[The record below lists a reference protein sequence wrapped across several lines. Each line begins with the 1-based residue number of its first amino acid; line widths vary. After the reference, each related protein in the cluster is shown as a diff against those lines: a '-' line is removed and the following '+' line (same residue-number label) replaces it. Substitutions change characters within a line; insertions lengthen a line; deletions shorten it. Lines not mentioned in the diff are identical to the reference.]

1 MSSLDRILASGSGD
15 WGWRLRWNLF
25 AGDEDGGHLVLIR
38 QLEARVQAQEL
49 SEGRFDRADDDSGG
63 GELRIGGPVRL
74 PAPGL
79 DGAVDALVP
88 VESGAAVDADGHV
101 ERPDEISTPAV
112 VVVQRPAVA
121 LRLDELNCLDGQ

>member
-15 WGWRLRWNLF
+15 WAGGFAGTLF
-25 AGDEDGGHLVLIR
+25 ARDEDGGHLVLIR

-49 SEGRFDRADDDSGG
+49 GEGRLDRADDESGG

-79 DGAVDALVP
+79 DRAVDALVP
-88 VESGAAVDADGHV
+88 VEGGAAVDADGHV
-101 ERPDEISTPAV
+101 ERPDEVSTP
-112 VVVQRPAVA
+112 
-121 LRLDELNCLDGQ
+121 